1 MIRANLAP
9 VERETVQVYER
20 EAQRYRALR
29 PGRRDAGR
37 AEVFAVAC
45 RAGLPVAD
53 LGCGPGA
60 YLSCLPRPV
69 LALDAAA
76 AMLQLARQADP
87 DAAAL
92 RADVAALPLADRS
105 LGGAWARNSYLHL
118 KREHLP
124 LALARLHWALVP
136 GAPLMISLTSGEG
149 EGARPADDLPGRFF
163 CRWRPPAL
171 RDVLAGAGFE
181 HVAVDEDEQH
191 NLLYATARRARTLPD
206 TVGTAM
212 CLLICGLNPSLVA
225 ADAGYGFAGA
235 TNRFWRAAVAAGVVS
250 RPRDPLHALLADGVG
265 MTDLA
270 KRHASGVRSRPS
282 RVPQRGGAGA
292 PPRRVV
298 APRRRLLRR
307 SRRLAGGDR
316 SPGRTRLAGRWLRR
330 GAGLRHALDE
340 RAQRPH
346 VARRARR
353 PSASR
358 SRRARDPLRGVGLS
372 ARIEAPPRAGRRRR
386 RRSLRC
392 RCRSTGRG
400 RRRRRPGRSPRRR
413 AW

>member
-1 MIRANLAP
+1 VHEPATASAGSVQTLARVFAIRANLAA

-37 AEVFAVAC
+37 AEVFAAAC

-69 LALDAAA
+69 LAIDAAA

-171 RDVLAGAGFE
+171 RDVLTGAGFE
-181 HVAVDEDEQH
+181 HVAVEEDEQH
-191 NLLYATARRARTLPD
+191 HVLYATARRARTLPD

-225 ADAGYGFAGA
+225 ADAGYGFAGP
-235 TNRFWRAAVAAGVVS
+235 TNRFWRAAAAAGVVS
-250 RPRDPLHALLADGVG
+250 QPRDPLHALLADRVG

-270 KRHASGVRSRPS
+270 KRATPRASELDQAEYRSGVERVRRLVAWLRPAAVCFVGLDGW
-282 RVPQRGGAGA
+282 RAAIDRRAGPGWQDGGFAGA
-292 PPRRVV
+292 PAYVMPSTSGLN
-298 APRRRLLRR
+298 A
-307 SRRLAGGDR
+307 
-316 SPGRTRLAGRWLRR
+316 RTS
-330 GAGLRHALDE
+330 LDE
-340 RAQRPH
+340 LVAHLRA
-346 VARRARR
+346 A
-353 PSASR
+353 
-358 SRRARDPLRGVGLS
+358 
-372 ARIEAPPRAGRRRR
+372 RAGPVTR
-386 RRSLRC
+386 
-392 RCRSTGRG
+392 
-400 RRRRRPGRSPRRR
+400 
-413 AW
+413 